1 MKALIAVAL
10 LACSTMA
17 FAGDT
22 DQGSKDSM
30 VGFYQKCME
39 NKVRLAGKTVARSD
53 VKSYDSKCT
62 VLLYEHTTFQKMCL
76 VDQSE
81 VRQNTVSI
89 RNSFLNV
96 AVADNVYK

>member
-22 DQGSKDSM
+22 DQHSKDEM
-30 VGFYQKCME
+30 VAFYQKCME
-39 NKVRLAGKTVARSD
+39 NKVRLAGTVVTKPLTRQFD
-53 VKSYDSKCT
+53 RECT
-62 VLLYEHTTFQKMCL
+62 VLLYDHTQFQKMCL

-81 VRQNTVSI
+81 VRMNTVSI
-89 RNSFLNV
+89 RTSFMNV
-96 AVADNVYK
+96 STGN